1 MKAFKNISN
10 WDFNLGLWLAI
21 QYLVA
26 DADEPTYATELVRIS
41 GLSYSQ
47 MVELQESSRYK
58 NRIMRRFIKDFK
70 EDEK

>member
-10 WDFNLGLWLAI
+10 WGFNSGLWLAI
-21 QYLVA
+21 QYLVV
-26 DADEPTYATELVRIS
+26 DVDEPTYATELVRIS

-58 NRIMRRFIKDFK
+58 NRIMRRFIKEFK
-70 EDEK
+70 EKEQ